1 MGYGLLEGW
10 LSIIGNTALF
20 FVKFFI
26 GNAIGSISLIAD
38 AFHTL
43 SDTLTSVVVVI
54 GFKMSAKAPDKEHPY
69 GHGRIE
75 SVSSIIIAV
84 FLAVVGVTIL
94 YESGLRLLDYLAGK
108 PEIVS
113 GDYIA
118 IAVIALSVV
127 FKEAMAR
134 LSINLGKLINSQALR
149 ADAWHHRSDAITS
162 VFVLVAIIAA
172 RFNVLW
178 LDPVMGIVVSA
189 VILKVAYDILKE
201 STHTILGR
209 VDESEVAEI
218 ENFVRAMPGCEG
230 VHKISVHDYGLTK
243 VVSMHIEVSENV
255 SFDESHAVADGVE
268 KRIAE
273 EMGNNVIAVVHVDPK
288 SASSDDVAETV
299 IKIILGEKGVMGAH
313 KIHVIGGKKRMMIF
327 HIFVDPKMTVEASH
341 KITGSLKSKIRR
353 IFDGE
358 MTIHVEP
365 CEKKCGECI
374 SSASSCPVR
383 AAAAQS
389 RKK

>member
-10 LSIIGNTALF
+10 FSIIGNTALF

-26 GNAIGSISLIAD
+26 GLSINSISLIAD
-38 AFHTL
+38 SFHTL
-43 SDTLTSVVVVI
+43 SDTLTSVVVVL
-54 GFKMSAKAPDKEHPY
+54 GFKMSAKAPDKEHPF

-75 SVSSIIIAV
+75 PISSIIIAV
-84 FLAVVGVTIL
+84 LLGVVGATFM
-94 YESGLRLLDYLAGK
+94 YESVNRLIGIINHTAK
-108 PEIVS
+108 PLEFNA
-113 GDYIA
+113 YAAIA
-118 IAVIALSVV
+118 IGLSVV

-134 LSINLGKLINSQALR
+134 FSINLGKMINSQALR
-149 ADAWHHRSDAITS
+149 ADAWHHRSDAVAS
-162 VFVLVAIIAA
+162 LFVLIAIIAA
-172 RFNVLW
+172 KFNAPW
-178 LDPVMGIVVSA
+178 LDPIMGIGVSA
-189 VILKVAYDILKE
+189 LILKVGIDVLRE
-201 STHTILGR
+201 SSQIILGR
-209 VDESEVAEI
+209 VNEDEVAKI
-218 ENFVRAMPGCEG
+218 EKIVKGISGCEG
-230 VHKISVHDYGLTK
+230 AHRIAVHDYGLTK

-288 SASSDDVAETV
+288 SAPSDDVAETV
-299 IKIILGEKGVMGAH
+299 IKIILGENGVMGAH
-313 KIHVIGGKKRMMIF
+313 KIHVLGGKKRMMIF

-341 KITGSLKSKIRR
+341 KITGSLKAKIRR
-353 IFDGE
+353 IFNGDV
-358 MTIHVEP
+358 TIHVEP

-383 AAAAQS
+383 AEAARL